1 MNIELGLT
9 QGAVNTQYAPL
20 GAIIWHY
27 EQSQRLK
34 PLEEVLIPIKTR
46 DYSPASKLKQ
56 VLYSILAGCE
66 YLVEVNSRLK
76 AEKGLAQIS
85 GLAKFSDQATLS
97 RTLDAV
103 TLMNIEQLRTTVT
116 TIWGQESRTVAH
128 DWRAYLWLDFD
139 LSGLPCSK
147 RAEKSSKGYFSGKKT
162 RLAVKWRGSVPSN
175 MAKPFGLICLP
186 VTA

>member
-103 TLMNIEQLRTTVT
+103 TLMNIEQLRRAGRWLMIGGPICGLTS
-116 TIWGQESRTVAH
+116 IYQACLVAN
-128 DWRAYLWLDFD
+128 
-139 LSGLPCSK
+139 GP
-147 RAEKSSKGYFSGKKT
+147 KKAAKAIS
-162 RLAVKWRGSVPSN
+162 AVKKRDWPSSGAGQCHQIWRNHLV
-175 MAKPFGLICLP
+175 
-186 VTA
+186 